1 MQCVT
6 HLPRQHQKDIKHNIM
21 KEHLLHFF
29 PFLRTD
35 FRKLEESELQSEE
48 TFKELFPNDV
58 VELWK
63 LRTIYVY
70 QQPEFKTFVVSGEQV
85 KTAQTLDRK
94 IIKNA
99 KV

>member
-1 MQCVT
+1 
-6 HLPRQHQKDIKHNIM
+6 M

-48 TFKELFPNDV
+48 TFKELFPNDA

-70 QQPEFKTFVVSGEQV
+70 QNSNKINEALTKKELQKINLVME
-85 KTAQTLDRK
+85 TAKVILNPK
-94 IIKNA
+94 PLKNA